1 MESTDS
7 ENIEVNV
14 KDIKKFFEVA
24 TSPIS
29 TSPPQTWKSMPN
41 LAKDMATQTTISYE
55 SSEEEE
61 DGDDDDSDSDG
72 QVQPMTSVGEH
83 LLVPLEERKKAFI
96 GHENSHQGIFLSL

>member
-1 MESTDS
+1 MELTDS

-61 DGDDDDSDSDG
+61 DGDDDDDDSDSDDP
-72 QVQPMTSVGEH
+72 VQPMTSVGEH

-96 GHENSHQGIFLSL
+96 GHDNSVQGI